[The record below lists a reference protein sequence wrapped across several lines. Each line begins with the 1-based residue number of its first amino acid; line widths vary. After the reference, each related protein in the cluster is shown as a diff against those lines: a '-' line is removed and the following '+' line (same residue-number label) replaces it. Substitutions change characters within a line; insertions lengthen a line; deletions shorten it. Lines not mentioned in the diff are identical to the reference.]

1 MKRSI
6 IQAVCAVAVLGSVAF
21 AQEAKTSTDA
31 KTSTE
36 QTLRQAAKGKMLVG
50 CAIMSSA
57 LDDPAHAKLI
67 ASQFDAITAENE
79 MKPVEVHPAKDRF
92 NFAAGDKLAAFAQ
105 SNDMK
110 LIGHNLLWH
119 AQAPRYLFADESGKP
134 LPREQGLAN
143 LKEHITAVLKHY
155 KGKCIGWDVVNEAVT
170 DNGEFLRDTPAL
182 KSIGPDYVIQA
193 FKFAQE
199 ADPDVE
205 LYYNDYNIEAG
216 YKIERGLR
224 MIRDLKAAGCRVDA
238 VGIQGHWLL
247 GSPSAAE
254 IGAAIDKYAALGVKV
269 HITELDVDPLPRRG
283 AGADVSRSEQGQDP
297 YKEGLPADVN
307 QKLAD
312 RYREIFAEFTK
323 RPGVV
328 TRVTLW
334 GTHDGT
340 SWLNNY
346 PVRGRTNH
354 ALLFD
359 RQMKPKPALAAVID
373 ELSKMPA
380 AK

>member
-1 MKRSI
+1 M
-6 IQAVCAVAVLGSVAF
+6 QAAAVAAVAAMFGSVAC
-21 AQEAKTSTDA
+21 AQSAPT
-31 KTSTE
+31 
-36 QTLRQAAKGKMLVG
+36 TLREAAKGKMLIG

-57 LDDPAHAKLI
+57 LDDPKHAELI

-79 MKPVEVHPAKDRF
+79 MKPDQLQPSKGTF
-92 NFAAGDKLAAFAQ
+92 NFAAGDKLAAFVKAH
-105 SNDMK
+105 DMK

-119 AQAPRYLFADESGKP
+119 NQAPKFLFVDDAGKP

-143 LKEHITAVLKHY
+143 LKEHITKVAQHF
-155 KGKCIGWDVVNEAVT
+155 KGKVIGWDVVNEAIT
-170 DNGEFLRDTPAL
+170 DNGDFLRDTPAL
-182 KSIGPDYVIQA
+182 KSIGPDFVIQA
-193 FKFAQE
+193 FKFAHE
-199 ADPDVE
+199 ADPDAE

-224 MIRDLKAAGCRVDA
+224 MIRELKAAGCRVDA

-254 IGAAIDKYAALGVKV
+254 IGAAIDRYAALGVKV
-269 HITELDVDPLPRRG
+269 HITEMDVDPLPRGG
-283 AGADVSRSEQGQDP
+283 AGADITKNEQGQDP
-297 YKEGLPADVN
+297 YKAGLPADVGK
-307 QKLAD
+307 KLAD

-346 PVRGRTNH
+346 PVRGRTNY

-359 RQMKPKPALAAVID
+359 REMKPKPALAAVL
-373 ELSKMPA
+373 EALASPA
-380 AK
+380 K